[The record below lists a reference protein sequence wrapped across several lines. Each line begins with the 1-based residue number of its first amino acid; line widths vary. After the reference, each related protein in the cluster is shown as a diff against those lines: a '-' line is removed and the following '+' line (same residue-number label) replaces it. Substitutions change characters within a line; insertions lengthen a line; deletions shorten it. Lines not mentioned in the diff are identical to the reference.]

1 VGDRDRVDARPAAV
15 ELAETGEDTG
25 AAVEQQAAVALDEI
39 PRLDAAGIRPGG
51 RAADHSERHAPILP
65 ISPARD
71 SVYNSAVARAS
82 SDMLKN
88 VPLFAG
94 LDSRELEQIA
104 ATMRE
109 RKFAAGDTVT
119 EEGAGG
125 AGFFVVETGEAEVSV
140 EGEARGSIKAGDYFG
155 EIALLTG
162 SDRTATITAKTDMV
176 CWGMTPWDFRPLVE
190 SNSTIA
196 WKLLTAM
203 ADKLK

>member
-1 VGDRDRVDARPAAV
+1 
-15 ELAETGEDTG
+15 
-25 AAVEQQAAVALDEI
+25 VAK
-39 PRLDAAGIRPGG
+39 A
-51 RAADHSERHAPILP
+51 
-65 ISPARD
+65 SPD
-71 SVYNSAVARAS
+71 V
-82 SDMLKN
+82 LKK

-94 LDSRELEQIA
+94 LDERELEQIA
-104 ATMRE
+104 STMRE
-109 RKFAAGDTVT
+109 RRFSAGDTVT

-125 AGFFVVETGEAEVSV
+125 AGFFIVEDGEADVSV
-140 EGEARGSIKAGDYFG
+140 DGAPRGSIKSGDYFG

-203 ADKLK
+203 AEKLR